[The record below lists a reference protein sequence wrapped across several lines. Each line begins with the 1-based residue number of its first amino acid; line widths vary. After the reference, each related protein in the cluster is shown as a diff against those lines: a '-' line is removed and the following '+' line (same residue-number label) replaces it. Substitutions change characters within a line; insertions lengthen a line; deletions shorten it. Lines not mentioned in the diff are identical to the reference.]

1 MCECVACVVR
11 DCESLCHG
19 GRGRRQKAFALKKE
33 CVHFKCVCGGWGC
46 GALTTETTT
55 GFFII

>member
-11 DCESLCHG
+11 DCESLLCHG

-33 CVHFKCVCGGWGC
+33 CVHFKCVCVCVEGG
-46 GALTTETTT
+46 GAGL
-55 GFFII
+55 